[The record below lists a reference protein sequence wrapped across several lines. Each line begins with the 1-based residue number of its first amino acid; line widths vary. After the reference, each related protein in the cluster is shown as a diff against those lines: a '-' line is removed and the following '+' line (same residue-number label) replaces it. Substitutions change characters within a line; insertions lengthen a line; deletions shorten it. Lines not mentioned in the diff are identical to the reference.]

1 MSFSS
6 GLMDGNTWLIVLTD
20 KRVIFLD
27 KGMIYG
33 LKEKSIFLSMINS
46 VSGQTGIIFGK
57 IIITAGSGD
66 TIIKNVWK
74 KTVKNFTNSVHEAIS
89 SIRS

>member
-1 MSFSS
+1 
-6 GLMDGNTWLIVLTD
+6 
-20 KRVIFLD
+20 
-27 KGMIYG
+27 
-33 LKEKSIFLSMINS
+33 MINS